1 MPGSRKNMI
10 SGDARCGLY
19 IVNNGSD
26 RMSALFGPEWCPDR
40 HGEVPELHF
49 GSILGPLG
57 AHFSATGPF
66 FQCMFSY

>member
-1 MPGSRKNMI
+1 MPRCRKIRI

-26 RMSALFGPEWCPDR
+26 RMSALFGPERSPDR
-40 HGEVPELHF
+40 LGEVPELHF

-57 AHFSATGPF
+57 AHFSAAGPF
-66 FQCMFSY
+66 FQCLFSC